1 MGSFLTDCGN
11 ECRGICNPSSGNCDC
26 KWYQSGTNCDD
37 PNSQAFGALS
47 GGMVGGLLIAILAL
61 VAFLIG
67 RIIYIKVIKPRM
79 RLANKIF
86 KNKRMKDPL
95 QQQLLLHQID
105 AFTVNNYGGNTSEM
119 HKQVFNIQQ
128 KLNPYDWLIK
138 SDEVQIIKRIGSGS
152 YGVVYYGKLRGAT
165 EIAIKVTNSSFD
177 PSVTSSSSSSDEMN
191 QILEEFSRELTI
203 WSSLKHPNIVLFIG
217 ACIDPTNSSI
227 LIVSEF
233 MHNGT
238 LNDIFQKKK
247 ISLDWKTKL
256 KITSQIASA
265 MSYLHSRSPPL
276 LHRDLKGANILL
288 SKEMVA
294 KVGDFGMAKIMASKD
309 VAETHT
315 IAGTPYWMSPEVIKG
330 ERYGAAADVYS
341 FAIIMWQ
348 ILAEKPNPYEED
360 IFKVQYKVVQG
371 ARPCIPLL
379 QDSLEFHLN
388 KSGQKFRSKKE
399 KNVQISQEFKP
410 LMPLDD
416 SEALEKSIGKYI
428 DLMQVCW
435 DQDPKNRPS
444 FREITT
450 KIEEL
455 D

>member
-26 KWYQSGTNCDD
+26 KWYQSGTNCEE
-37 PNSQAFGALS
+37 PNPIVFGTLS
-47 GGMVGGLLIAILAL
+47 GGIGGGLSIALMIFITIAI
-61 VAFLIG
+61 G
-67 RIIYIKVIKPRM
+67 RRIYMRTIKPRM
-79 RLANKIF
+79 KIANQIF
-86 KNKRMKDPL
+86 KNKRLRDPL
-95 QQQLLLHQID
+95 QQQLLFHQIN
-105 AFTVNNYGGNTSEM
+105 AFSTNNYYDSDASEI

-138 SDEVQIIKRIGSGS
+138 SDEVQIIKKIGSGS
-152 YGVVYYGKLRGAT
+152 FGVVYYGKLREVT
-165 EIAIKVTNSSFD
+165 EIAIKVTNPSSI
-177 PSVTSSSSSSDEMN
+177 SSSSNETN